1 MSHHHPH
8 EPADGSVPVADVIA
22 QLGPAPLVPA
32 DQVPPTPWWRHV
44 VDLPRNL
51 IIGFLKLYRLIVSPL
66 YGQVCGYFPSCSA
79 YGLEAVTVHGA
90 LKGSWLTA
98 RRILRCNPW
107 AKGGIDPVPP
117 GRRIWSQDAP
127 PKIIV
132 LNHPP
137 LDEAHPAA
145 AAARGA

>member
-1 MSHHHPH
+1 MSR
-8 EPADGSVPVADVIA
+8 SVGPDDVVA
-22 QLGPAPLVPA
+22 QLGPAPVAPDA
-32 DQVPPTPWWRHV
+32 QVPPVPWWRHL

-51 IIGFLKLYRLIVSPL
+51 LIGLLKLYRLIISPT

-90 LKGSWLTA
+90 LRGTWLTA

-117 GRRIWSQDAP
+117 GKRIWPESRVP
-127 PKIIV
+127 RIIV

-137 LDEAHPAA
+137 LPEGQPAA
-145 AAARGA
+145 DAARGA

>member
-1 MSHHHPH
+1 MP
-8 EPADGSVPVADVIA
+8 GSEITPEEVLA
-22 QLGPAPLVPA
+22 QLGPAPVAPA
-32 DQVPPTPWWRHV
+32 DQVPPTPAWRHV
-44 VDLPRNL
+44 VDIPRHVVIL
-51 IIGFLKLYRLIVSPL
+51 LLKLYRLVISPL

-79 YGLEAVTVHGA
+79 YGLEAVTVHGV

-98 RRILRCNPW
+98 RRLLRCNPW
-107 AKGGIDPVPP
+107 AHGGIDPVPP
-117 GRRIWSQDAP
+117 GHRIWPDTRV

-137 LDEAHPAA
+137 LFEAHPAA